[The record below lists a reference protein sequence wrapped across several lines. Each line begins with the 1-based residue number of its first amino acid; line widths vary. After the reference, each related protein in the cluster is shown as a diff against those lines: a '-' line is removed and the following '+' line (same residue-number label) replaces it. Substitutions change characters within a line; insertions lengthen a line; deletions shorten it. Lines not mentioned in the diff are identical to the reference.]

1 MSKDRPVVAFF
12 PAHPA
17 QLWLMNSVVT
27 ALGERITAV
36 WVLRDK
42 DVLID
47 IANRLNIEYV
57 VISRAKTGLLGNML
71 ELLANTIRAVR
82 LTKKY
87 KINLWFTKYGAGNI
101 ASVLCG
107 RRSISFN
114 DDDIDIVPLI
124 AITSYPF
131 AKKILAPRWVRMGR
145 FDQKTIRFNASNEL
159 VYLHPKRFSPDYEK
173 LKALNINDDQPFIL
187 IRMSALD
194 AHHDVGIRGLSE
206 QFLETMI
213 NRYQNTH
220 QLFISSEKSLS
231 DIFSK
236 YHLRTNVYDI
246 HHVLHAAACIV
257 TDSLSMA
264 LEGAILGTASVRLSD
279 FGLQVSAFK
288 AIEKYELI
296 YNLAPDETE
305 AAIAAIDQVLKYD
318 ASGEISRRSKNLID
332 ELEDPLPYFTDTIL
346 DQLERGH

>member
-57 VISRAKTGLLGNML
+57 LISRAKTGLLGNML

-145 FDQKTIRFNASNEL
+145 FDHKTIRFNASNEL
-159 VYLHPKRFSPDYEK
+159 VYLHPNRFSPSQEK
-173 LKALNINDDQPFIL
+173 LKKLNISDNQPFIL
-187 IRMSALD
+187 IRMSGLN

-206 QFLETMI
+206 KFLEKMI
-213 NRYQNTH
+213 SRYKSTH
-220 QLFISSEKSLS
+220 QLFISSEKPLS

-236 YHLRTNVYDI
+236 YHLRTNVDDI

-305 AAIAAIDQVLKYD
+305 AAIAAIDQVLQYD

-332 ELEDPLPYFTDTIL
+332 ELEDPLPYFTATIL
-346 DQLERGH
+346 DQIDRRY